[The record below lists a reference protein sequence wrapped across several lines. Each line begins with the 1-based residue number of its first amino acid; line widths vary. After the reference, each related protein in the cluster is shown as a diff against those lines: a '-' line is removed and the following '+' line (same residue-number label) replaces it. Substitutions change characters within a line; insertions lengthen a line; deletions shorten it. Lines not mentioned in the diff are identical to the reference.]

1 MRKTFTIGFLAV
13 ALLVGAH
20 SSVAGRVASSMWNLG
35 RHLHQ
40 SSAQSISPIE
50 RLVLSL
56 ASTS

>member
-20 SSVAGRVASSMWNLG
+20 SSVAGRLASSMWNLG

-40 SSAQSISPIE
+40 SSAQTISPIE

-56 ASTS
+56 ATTT